1 MAEVL
6 RTAGKLYDMRIE
18 NVSKDSLKCVGELS
32 SCTIEKRT
40 QESTNEEPEVVE
52 TQPFDEAKL
61 DCSST
66 LSKPK
71 DITLEEIVESE
82 DVYDP
87 VFSKIATIFLT
98 SGYQGYVI
106 SNIDMNEKF
115 HYNLG
120 YIEEKETIK
129 LEDDENTSDDEESEN
144 LSREL
149 DLFKQKAQRISVC
162 HDLSDFRNK
171 FKDEPHSKDIYIE
184 PEPFSLKSQTLNV
197 EDEENFSQKDFDNIE
212 NGILDEYE
220 ALRIEP
226 DLSVESDYDTFIT
239 DIDVEMEDDFDV
251 HINSYMD
258 EEMVEGIQ
266 EEIPEQDP
274 FSKIK
279 EPEFKKFDFWKDAFP
294 ENWKLGKLNRKD

>member
-1 MAEVL
+1 
-6 RTAGKLYDMRIE
+6 MRIE
-18 NVSKDSLKCVGELS
+18 NVSKDSLKCVSELS
-32 SCTIEKRT
+32 SCAIEKGT
-40 QESTNEEPEVVE
+40 QESTNEEPEVIE

-71 DITLEEIVESE
+71 DITLEAIVESE

-115 HYNLG
+115 HYKLG

-129 LEDDENTSDDEESEN
+129 LEDDEYTSDDEESEN
-144 LSREL
+144 LNQEL
-149 DLFKQKAQRISVC
+149 ELFKQNVQSISVC

-184 PEPFSLKSQTLNV
+184 PAPFSLKSQTLNV
-197 EDEENFSQKDFDNIE
+197 ENEENFSQKDFDNIE
-212 NGILDEYE
+212 NVILDEYE
-220 ALRIEP
+220 ALKIEP
-226 DLSVESDYDTFIT
+226 DLSVESDYEPYIT
-239 DIDVEMEDDFDV
+239 NTDVEMENDFDV

-266 EEIPEQDP
+266 EEIPEQN
-274 FSKIK
+274 SLLKYT
-279 EPEFKKFDFWKDAFP
+279 EPGFKKFDFWKDAFP